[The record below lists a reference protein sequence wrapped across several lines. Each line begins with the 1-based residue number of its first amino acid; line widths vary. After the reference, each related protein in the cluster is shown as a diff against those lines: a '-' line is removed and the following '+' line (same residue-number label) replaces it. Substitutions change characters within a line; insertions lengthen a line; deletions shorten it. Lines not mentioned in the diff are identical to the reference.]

1 MRQICEKVCAGTHC
15 EVTHDPKS
23 LEITLFYMYVCM
35 YVQWGTVDL
44 CPPPPPLYSDTP
56 HSNAQVQVHQT
67 NSRAVSLKIILASV
81 AYHRLWDS

>member
-1 MRQICEKVCAGTHC
+1 
-15 EVTHDPKS
+15 
-23 LEITLFYMYVCM
+23 MYVCM

-44 CPPPPPLYSDTP
+44 CPPPLPLYSDTP

-67 NSRAVSLKIILASV
+67 NSRAVSLKIMLASI